1 MICIR
6 SEQRRGPASSQVLD
20 RNTTLST
27 LRLRSNALDA
37 DALRALAGALE
48 FNTGLLT
55 LDQPLDPTTA
65 KWA

>member
-1 MICIR
+1 M
-6 SEQRRGPASSQVLD
+6 LD